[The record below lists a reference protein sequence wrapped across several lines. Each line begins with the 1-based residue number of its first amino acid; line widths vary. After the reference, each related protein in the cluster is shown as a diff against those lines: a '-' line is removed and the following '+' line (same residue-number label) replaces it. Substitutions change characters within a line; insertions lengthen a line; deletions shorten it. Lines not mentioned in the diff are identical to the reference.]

1 VDTNSFHEPNII
13 DYLGEKKYQSYWGKE
28 TYQNK
33 GYKKKKLPHVNFN
46 AKKLIRFLTTS
57 KEN

>member
-1 VDTNSFHEPNII
+1 MDINSFHEPNII

-28 TYQNK
+28 TYQNR
-33 GYKKKKLPHVNFN
+33 GCKKKLLYVNFN
-46 AKKLIRFLTTS
+46 AKNLIWFLSTS